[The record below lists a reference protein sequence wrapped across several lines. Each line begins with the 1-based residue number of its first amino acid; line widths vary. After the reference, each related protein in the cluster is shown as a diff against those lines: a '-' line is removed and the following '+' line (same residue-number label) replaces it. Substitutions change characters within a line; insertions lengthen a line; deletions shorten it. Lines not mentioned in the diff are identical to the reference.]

1 MELKKHYI
9 VDEHNHKIAVQL
21 DIKTFNKIETIL
33 EDYALVQLMNAD
45 DSEHLSLDDAKQYY
59 ASLNA
64 DEQVLQI
71 HKQLMNDYSE
81 VFEKLA
87 Q

>member
-33 EDYALVQLMNAD
+33 EDYALVQLMNTD
-45 DSEHLSLDDAKQYY
+45 DSELLSLDDAKQYY
-59 ASLNA
+59 ASL
-64 DEQVLQI
+64 DKV
-71 HKQLMNDYSE
+71 
-81 VFEKLA
+81 
-87 Q
+87 